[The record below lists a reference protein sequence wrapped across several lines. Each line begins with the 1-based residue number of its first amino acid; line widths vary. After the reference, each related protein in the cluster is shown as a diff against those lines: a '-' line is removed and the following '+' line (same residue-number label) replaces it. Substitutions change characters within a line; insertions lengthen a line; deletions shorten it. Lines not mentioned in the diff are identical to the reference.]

1 MALALGAVGDPEG
14 VQLGILQAKP
24 DSHHLRPGSLLA
36 LSIPVQFP
44 AGAVLAAQ
52 GAAFR
57 TGIARQQMSF
67 RIQQF
72 RPQLTLAAIR
82 VNKEMIACIG
92 QFSVSNVPL
101 PFSVTIAAKPS
112 RRKVAT
118 PTAPPEYLWLPKY
131 GDAPEKAE

>member
-24 DSHHLRPGSLLA
+24 DSHHLRPRSLLS

-57 TGIARQQMSF
+57 TGIARQRMSF

-92 QFSVSNVPL
+92 QFFRQQCTVAVFCHHRGKTVPAQSGNAHRTAGI
-101 PFSVTIAAKPS
+101 FVAAKM
-112 RRKVAT
+112 R
-118 PTAPPEYLWLPKY
+118 
-131 GDAPEKAE
+131 